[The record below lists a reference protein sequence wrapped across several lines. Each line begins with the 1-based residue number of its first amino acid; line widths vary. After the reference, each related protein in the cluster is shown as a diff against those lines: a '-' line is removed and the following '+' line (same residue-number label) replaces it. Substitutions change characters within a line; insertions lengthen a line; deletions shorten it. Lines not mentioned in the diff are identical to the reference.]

1 MRVLVY
7 GDRGAAGD
15 TALGWLMVLAE
26 HTPIQATLLM
36 AYDRVATGVTQLEG
50 IVQFVRA
57 QGGAVVVETA
67 DSARASSA
75 IVSAARRQPYDLI
88 IVPPSMRGG
97 AHGLLRSSRLSAV
110 VRNVGSA
117 VLVAHPPAH
126 PPQKILVC
134 VGGGTH
140 SEVDA
145 EVAARVAL
153 PFQARV
159 VVLHIVSQVP
169 LEYSGLED
177 MRSHLA
183 QFMASGSPSARQIER
198 AMSVLE
204 DLGVEHEMLIR
215 EGIVVDEII
224 DEIRTGAY
232 DLLVIGAH
240 ERGGSLLQ
248 FFLEDLSDDLTHR
261 SPIATLVVQGV
272 EAWRG
277 GPT

>member
-15 TALGWLMVLAE
+15 AALGWLTILAE
-26 HTPIQATLLM
+26 QTPVQATLLM
-36 AYDRVATGVTQLEG
+36 AYDRVAAGVTQLEG
-50 IVQFVRA
+50 IVQFVRSH
-57 QGGAVVVETA
+57 GGTVVVETA
-67 DSARASSA
+67 DSSRASSA

-117 VLVAHPPAH
+117 MLVAHPPAR

-134 VGGGTH
+134 VGGGAH

-153 PFQARV
+153 PFDARV

-169 LEYSGLED
+169 LVYSGIED
-177 MRSHLA
+177 MRSHMT
-183 QFMASGSPSARQIER
+183 QFLASGSPAARQIER
-198 AMSVLE
+198 AMSVLKI
-204 DLGVEHEMLIR
+204 LGVEHELLIR
-215 EGIVVDEII
+215 EGIVVDEIMG
-224 DEIRTGAY
+224 EIRDGAY

-248 FFLEDLSDDLTHR
+248 FFLEDLSDDLSHR
-261 SPIATLVVQGV
+261 SPIATLVVQGAD
-272 EAWRG
+272 AWRG
-277 GPT
+277 GAT